1 MRKVRSFGSQIL
13 AGLGVGT
20 ALRAL
25 VTGGRAEDPDSV
37 AAQSPAAAE
46 DGEVIARTPPVV
58 GAAALLPQQEQPRDR
73 FHTGL
78 AIARLVMQR
87 LKAHTT
93 TVVAGSLA
101 YYALLAVFPSIIA
114 AISIYGLVLRGNPED
129 LTSLINAL
137 ANQLPEATT
146 ETIRHELN
154 DIVNA
159 SGTGLGLGAVGGI
172 IAALW
177 SASAG
182 AKVLITGVNLA
193 YGERETRSYLAV
205 RGLALLLTIGMIV
218 GIVIVVAGVAVLPT
232 LVDSSLA
239 DIFRWPALIVL
250 VVVGLAALYRIA
262 PSDAPDRHHPV
273 WQGAFAAA
281 IVWLAA
287 TAAFSAAVTAFSF
300 GATYGALAGVV
311 VLLVWFFL
319 SGLIVL
325 LGAEFNAAIET
336 RRQRLATASGGESG

>member
-1 MRKVRSFGSQIL
+1 MRRVRSFGSWLL
-13 AGLGVGT
+13 AGLGVGV
-20 ALRAL
+20 AVRSL
-25 VTGGRAEDPDSV
+25 VSARRGEAPDPARDPAEPD
-37 AAQSPAAAE
+37 
-46 DGEVIARTPPVV
+46 DGEQITLASPLAQVV
-58 GAAALLPQQEQPRDR
+58 PRAPLQEQPLDR

-101 YYALLAVFPSIIA
+101 YYALLAVFPSVIA
-114 AISIYGLVLRGNPED
+114 AISIYGIVADPAD
-129 LTSLINAL
+129 LESLINTL
-137 ANQLPEATT
+137 ADQLPEATT
-146 ETIRHELN
+146 QTISDELDN
-154 DIVNA
+154 IVSV
-159 SGTGLGLGAVGGI
+159 SGTGLGLGAVVGV

-218 GIVIVVAGVAVLPT
+218 GVVIVVSGVAILPT
-232 LVDSSLA
+232 LVDSSLT
-239 DIFRWPALIVL
+239 IVRWPALIAV

-281 IVWLAA
+281 IAWLAA
-287 TAAFSAAVTAFSF
+287 TGGFTALVTAFNF

-336 RRQRLATASGGESG
+336 RRQRLATASG

>member
-1 MRKVRSFGSQIL
+1 VRKLRSFGSWLL
-13 AGLGVGT
+13 AGLGVGV
-20 ALRAL
+20 ALRSL
-25 VTGGRAEDPDSV
+25 VSSRRAEAPDPPTTRD
-37 AAQSPAAAE
+37 PAEAD
-46 DGEVIARTPPVV
+46 DGEQIALASPLAQAVPRAP
-58 GAAALLPQQEQPRDR
+58 LQEQPLDR
-73 FHTGL
+73 LHTGV

-101 YYALLAVFPSIIA
+101 YYALLAVFPSVIA
-114 AISIYGLVLRGNPED
+114 AISIYGLVADPAD
-129 LTSLINAL
+129 LESLISTL
-137 ANQLPEATT
+137 ADQLPEATT
-146 ETIRHELN
+146 QTIGDELDN
-154 DIVNA
+154 IVGA
-159 SGTGLGLGAVGGI
+159 SGTGLGLGAVVGI
-172 IAALW
+172 LAALW

-193 YGERETRSYLAV
+193 YGERETRSYLVV

-218 GIVIVVAGVAVLPT
+218 GVVIVVSGVAILPT

-239 DIFRWPALIVL
+239 NIVRWPALIAV

-281 IVWLAA
+281 IAWLAA
-287 TAAFSAAVTAFSF
+287 TGGFTALVTAFNF

-336 RRQRLATASGGESG
+336 RRQRLAAASG

>member
-1 MRKVRSFGSQIL
+1 V
-13 AGLGVGT
+13 
-20 ALRAL
+20 ALRSL
-25 VTGGRAEDPDSV
+25 VSSRRAEAPDPATTRDL
-37 AAQSPAAAE
+37 AE
-46 DGEVIARTPPVV
+46 SDDGELIALASPLARAIPRVP
-58 GAAALLPQQEQPRDR
+58 LRDQPLDR
-73 FHTGL
+73 LQTGV
-78 AIARLVMQR
+78 AIARLVVQR

-101 YYALLAVFPSIIA
+101 YYALLAVFPSVIA
-114 AISIYGLVLRGNPED
+114 AISIYGIVADPAD
-129 LTSLINAL
+129 LESLISTL
-137 ANQLPEATT
+137 ADQLPEATT
-146 ETIRHELN
+146 QTIGNELDN
-154 DIVNA
+154 IVGA
-159 SGTGLGLGAVGGI
+159 SGTGLGLGAVVGI
-172 IAALW
+172 LAALW

-193 YGERETRSYLAV
+193 YGERETRSYLVV

-218 GIVIVVAGVAVLPT
+218 GVVIVVSGVAILPT
-232 LVDSSLA
+232 LVDSPLTN
-239 DIFRWPALIVL
+239 IVRWPALIAV

-281 IVWLAA
+281 IAWLAA
-287 TAAFSAAVTAFSF
+287 TGGFTALVTAFNF

-336 RRQRLATASGGESG
+336 RRQRLAAASG

>member
-1 MRKVRSFGSQIL
+1 
-13 AGLGVGT
+13 
-20 ALRAL
+20 
-25 VTGGRAEDPDSV
+25 
-37 AAQSPAAAE
+37 
-46 DGEVIARTPPVV
+46 
-58 GAAALLPQQEQPRDR
+58 
-73 FHTGL
+73 
-78 AIARLVMQR
+78 
-87 LKAHTT
+87 
-93 TVVAGSLA
+93 VAGSLA
-101 YYALLAVFPSIIA
+101 YYALLAVFPSLIA
-114 AISIYGLVLRGNPED
+114 AISIYGLVADPVD
-129 LTSLINAL
+129 LENLINTL
-137 ANQLPEATT
+137 ADQLPEATT
-146 ETIRHELN
+146 QTISHELN
-154 DIVNA
+154 DIVSA
-159 SGTGLGLGAVGGI
+159 TGAGLRLGAVGGT

-193 YGERETRSYLAV
+193 YGERETRSYLVV
-205 RGLALLLTIGMIV
+205 RGLALLLTLGMIV
-218 GIVIVVAGVAVLPT
+218 GIVVVVSGVAILPS

-239 DIFRWPALIVL
+239 NIVRWPALIAL

-273 WQGAFAAA
+273 WQGAFGAA

-287 TAAFSAAVTAFSF
+287 TAGFSAAVTAFKF

-336 RRQRLATASGGESG
+336 RRQRLATASG

>member
-1 MRKVRSFGSQIL
+1 MPKLRSFGSWML
-13 AGLGVGT
+13 AGLGVGV
-20 ALRAL
+20 AIHAL
-25 VTGGRAEDPDSV
+25 VTRRPPQDGGPSARPAPEVTED
-37 AAQSPAAAE
+37 AAPR
-46 DGEVIARTPPVV
+46 G
-58 GAAALLPQQEQPRDR
+58 GAAPLVAPLAETGTRPGLSEQPADR
-73 FHTGL
+73 LQTGVVV
-78 AIARLVMQR
+78 ARLVLQR

-114 AISIYGLVLRGNPED
+114 AISIYGLVANPAD
-129 LTSLINAL
+129 LTRLIESIAD
-137 ANQLPEATT
+137 QLPQATT
-146 ETIRHELN
+146 DTIRDELQS
-154 DIVNA
+154 IVTA
-159 SGTGLGLGAVGGI
+159 SDTGLGVGAVGGVV
-172 IAALW
+172 AALW

-193 YGERETRSYLAV
+193 YGERETRSYLVV
-205 RGLALLLTIGMIV
+205 RGLALLLTVGMIV
-218 GIVIVVAGVAVLPT
+218 GVVIVVAGVAILPQ

-239 DIFRWPALIVL
+239 DIVRWPALIVL

-262 PSDAPDRHHPV
+262 PSDAPGRNHPV
-273 WQGAFAAA
+273 WQGALAAA
-281 IVWLAA
+281 AVWLPA
-287 TAAFSAAVTAFSF
+287 TAGFSAAVAAFSF

-336 RRQRLATASGGESG
+336 RRNRLATATG